1 MTLHGTTKGSV
12 VDVDETADELENTEG
27 IVEFEVKDCLRFN
40 DMSDGSLVV
49 VQLAAMQSWAAL
61 IATVWQG
68 LYDPL
73 FLTWHSMKILSM
85 TCSSY
90 ASMSYMTTINVLF
103 VCFLVLGE
111 RKFVQ
116 FTSN

>member
-49 VQLAAMQSWAAL
+49 VQLAAMQS
-61 IATVWQG
+61 
-68 LYDPL
+68 
-73 FLTWHSMKILSM
+73 
-85 TCSSY
+85 
-90 ASMSYMTTINVLF
+90 
-103 VCFLVLGE
+103 
-111 RKFVQ
+111 
-116 FTSN
+116 